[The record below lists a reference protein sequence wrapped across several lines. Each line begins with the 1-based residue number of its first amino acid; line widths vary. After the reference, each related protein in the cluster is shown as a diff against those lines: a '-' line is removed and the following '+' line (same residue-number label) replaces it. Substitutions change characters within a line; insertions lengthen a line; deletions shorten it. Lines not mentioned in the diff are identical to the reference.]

1 LLCSVIAKVQQSL
14 ALGKRKITAWR
25 RGQGEE
31 SGWAAA
37 KYNAE
42 VSMQRESRR
51 QSRLVALIRHCE
63 RVVHYGVALALIITL
78 GMLFYATAATIL
90 DVIAAGV
97 LPTALIVL
105 DQILLIFILAEL
117 LSTVATIV
125 REDEV
130 NAEPFLLIGLI
141 AVVRRVLTVTA
152 EIEQSLGTPEFE
164 SLIYELAVLTVLI
177 IALSGA
183 LYFIRRSERIIR
195 RGGHRPNSETA
206 E

>member
-1 LLCSVIAKVQQSL
+1 M
-14 ALGKRKITAWR
+14 G
-25 RGQGEE
+25 
-31 SGWAAA
+31 

-42 VSMQRESRR
+42 LSMQRESHRR
-51 QSRLVALIRHCE
+51 SRLVALIRLCE
-63 RVVHYGVALALIITL
+63 RVVHYGVALVLLVAL
-78 GMLFYATAATIL
+78 GMLFYATAASIL
-90 DVIAAGV
+90 DVIEVGV

-105 DQILLIFILAEL
+105 DQILLTFILAEL
-117 LSTVATIV
+117 LSTVGTIV

-130 NAEPFLLIGLI
+130 VAEPFLLIGLI

-164 SLIYELAVLTVLI
+164 SLLFELVVLTVLI

-183 LYFIRRSERIIR
+183 LYFIRRS
-195 RGGHRPNSETA
+195 GHKPNSETA